1 MMDLTGAAVLV
12 TGGASGLGWAS
23 ARRLAKRSALVVLV
37 DLPASAGA
45 ERAAELGGDAVFA
58 PADVT
63 EPDAVA
69 AAVAAAADRAPLR
82 AVIHCAG
89 RGGTVRVLE
98 KDGRPGPLEL
108 FETVLR
114 VNVVGTYNV
123 LRFAASAMARNEPA
137 GGDRGLFVLTA
148 SIAAWE
154 GQVGQLPYAA
164 SKAGIVGMTLN
175 AARDLAQRQIRVCT
189 IAPGV
194 FDTPILGRFGDDV
207 KAALAAQVP
216 HPRRLGQ
223 AEEFAQLAEAIID
236 NPMLNGETIRL
247 DGAQRM
253 APR

>member
-1 MMDLTGAAVLV
+1 MDLTGASVLV

-23 ARRLAKRSALVVLV
+23 ARRLAKRGAQVVIV

-45 ERAAELGGDAVFA
+45 ERAAELGGETVFA

-63 EPDAVA
+63 DPDAVA
-69 AAVAAAADRAPLR
+69 AAVEAAAGRAPLR
-82 AVIHCAG
+82 AVVHCAG

-98 KDGRPGPLEL
+98 KDGSPGPLGL

-114 VNVVGTYNV
+114 VNVIGTYNV
-123 LRFAASAMARNEPA
+123 LRFAAAAMARNSPA
-137 GGDRGLFVLTA
+137 DGDRGVFVLTA

-154 GQVGQLPYAA
+154 AQIGQLPYAA

-175 AARDLAQRQIRVCT
+175 AARDLAQRAIRVCT

-194 FDTPILGRFGDDV
+194 FDTPILARFGDDV
-207 KAALAAQVP
+207 KAALAAQIP

-253 APR
+253 TPR

>member
-1 MMDLTGAAVLV
+1 MDLTGAAVLV

-23 ARRLAKRSALVVLV
+23 AQRLAKRGARVVIV
-37 DLPASAGA
+37 DLPASAGLD
-45 ERAAELGGDAVFA
+45 RAGELGGEAVFA

-63 EPDAVA
+63 DSDAVA
-69 AAVAAAADRAPLR
+69 AAVSVAASGGPLR
-82 AVIHCAG
+82 AVVHCAG
-89 RGGTVRVLE
+89 RGGTVRVLA
-98 KDGRPGPLEL
+98 KDGSPGPLDL

-114 VNVVGTYNV
+114 VNVIGTYNV
-123 LRFAASAMARNEPA
+123 LRFAASAMARNSLA
-137 GGDRGLFVLTA
+137 DGDRGVFVLTA

-154 GQVGQLPYAA
+154 GQIGQLPYVA

-175 AARDLAQRQIRVCT
+175 AARDLAQRAIRVCT

-194 FDTPILGRFGDDV
+194 FDTPILSRFGDDV
-207 KAALAAQVP
+207 KAALAAQIP

-253 APR
+253 ASR

>member
-1 MMDLTGAAVLV
+1 MDLTGAAVLV
-12 TGGASGLGWAS
+12 TGGASGLGFAS
-23 ARRLAKRSALVVLV
+23 AQRLAKRGARVVIV

-45 ERAAELGGDAVFA
+45 QRAAELGGETVFA

-63 EPDAVA
+63 DADAVA
-69 AAVAAAADRAPLR
+69 AAVATAADRAPLR
-82 AVIHCAG
+82 AVVHCAG
-89 RGGTVRVLE
+89 RGGTVRVLQ
-98 KDGRPGPLEL
+98 KDGSPGDLEL

-114 VNVVGTYNV
+114 VNLVGTYNV
-123 LRFAASAMARNEPA
+123 LRLAASAMARNDVA
-137 GGDRGLFVLTA
+137 DGDRGVFVLTA

-154 GQVGQLPYAA
+154 GQIGQLPYAA

-175 AARDLAQRQIRVCT
+175 AARDLAQRAIRVAT

-194 FDTPILGRFGDDV
+194 FDTPILARFGDDV
-207 KAALAAQVP
+207 KAALAAQIP

>member
-1 MMDLTGAAVLV
+1 MDLTGAAVLV

-23 ARRLAKRSALVVLV
+23 AQRLAKRSAHVVIV
-37 DLPASAGA
+37 DLPSSAGA
-45 ERAAELGGDAVFA
+45 ERAAELGGDAIFA

-63 EPDAVA
+63 DPDAVA
-69 AAVAAAADRAPLR
+69 AAVQTAADRAPLR
-82 AVIHCAG
+82 AVAHCAG
-89 RGGTVRVLE
+89 RGGTVRVLN
-98 KDGRPGPLEL
+98 KDGSPGPLEL

-114 VNVVGTYNV
+114 VNVIGTYNV
-123 LRFAASAMARNEPA
+123 LRFAASAMAGNDLLD
-137 GGDRGLFVLTA
+137 GDRGVFVLTA

-154 GQVGQLPYAA
+154 GQIGQLPYVA

-175 AARDLAQRQIRVCT
+175 AARDLAQRAIRVCT

-194 FDTPILGRFGDDV
+194 FDTPILSRFGDDV
-207 KAALAAQVP
+207 KAGLAAQIP
-216 HPRRLGQ
+216 HPKRLGQ

-253 APR
+253 TAR

>member
-1 MMDLTGAAVLV
+1 
-12 TGGASGLGWAS
+12 
-23 ARRLAKRSALVVLV
+23 
-37 DLPASAGA
+37 
-45 ERAAELGGDAVFA
+45 
-58 PADVT
+58 
-63 EPDAVA
+63 VA
-69 AAVAAAADRAPLR
+69 AAVATAAERAPLR
-82 AVIHCAG
+82 AVVHCAG
-89 RGGTVRVLE
+89 RGGTVRVLQ
-98 KDGRPGPLEL
+98 KDGSPGELEL

-114 VNVVGTYNV
+114 VNLVGTYNV
-123 LRFAASAMARNEPA
+123 LRFAASAMARNEVA
-137 GGDRGLFVLTA
+137 DGDRGVFVLTA

-154 GQVGQLPYAA
+154 GQIGQLPYAA

-175 AARDLAQRQIRVCT
+175 AARDLAQRAIRVAT

-194 FDTPILGRFGDDV
+194 FDTPILSRFGDDV

>member
-1 MMDLTGAAVLV
+1 MDLTGASVLV

-23 ARRLAKRSALVVLV
+23 AQRLAKRGARIVIV
-37 DLPASAGA
+37 DLPSSAGA
-45 ERAAELGGDAVFA
+45 VRADELGSDAVFA

-63 EPDAVA
+63 DPDAVA
-69 AAVAAAADRAPLR
+69 AAVAAAGDRLR
-82 AVIHCAG
+82 TVVHCAG
-89 RGGTVRVLE
+89 RGGTVRVLN
-98 KDGRPGPLEL
+98 KDGSPGPLEL

-114 VNVVGTYNV
+114 VNVIGTYNV
-123 LRFAASAMARNEPA
+123 LRFAAAAMARNEPA
-137 GGDRGLFVLTA
+137 DGDRGVFVLTA

-154 GQVGQLPYAA
+154 GQIGQLPYAA

-175 AARDLAQRQIRVCT
+175 AARDLAQRAIRVCT

-194 FDTPILGRFGDDV
+194 FDTPILDRFGDDV
-207 KAALAAQVP
+207 KSALAAQIP
-216 HPRRLGQ
+216 HPKRLGQ

-253 APR
+253 SPR

>member
-1 MMDLTGAAVLV
+1 MDLTGAAVLV
-12 TGGASGLGWAS
+12 TGGASGLGLAS
-23 ARRLAKRSALVVLV
+23 AQRLAKRGARVVIV

-45 ERAAELGGDAVFA
+45 QRAAELGGEAAFA

-63 EPDAVA
+63 DPDAVA
-69 AAVAAAADRAPLR
+69 AAVATAADGAPLR
-82 AVIHCAG
+82 AVVHCAG
-89 RGGTVRVLE
+89 RGGTVRVLQ
-98 KDGRPGPLEL
+98 KDGSPGDLEL

-114 VNVVGTYNV
+114 VNLVGTYNV
-123 LRFAASAMARNEPA
+123 LRFAASAMARNDVA
-137 GGDRGLFVLTA
+137 DGDRGVFVLTA

-154 GQVGQLPYAA
+154 GQIGQLPYAA

-175 AARDLAQRQIRVCT
+175 AARDLAQRAIRVAT

-194 FDTPILGRFGDDV
+194 FDTPILSRFGDDL

>member
-1 MMDLTGAAVLV
+1 MNLSDSSVLV

-23 ARRLAKRSALVVLV
+23 AQRLAKRGARVVIA
-37 DLPASAGA
+37 DLPTSAGA
-45 ERAAELGGDAVFA
+45 ARAAELGGDAAFA

-63 EPDAVA
+63 DADAVA
-69 AAVAAAADRAPLR
+69 AAVRAAADAAPLR
-82 AVIHCAG
+82 AVVHCAG

-98 KDGRPGPLEL
+98 KDGSPGPLEL

-123 LRFAASAMARNEPA
+123 LRFAASAMAANDERD
-137 GGDRGLFVLTA
+137 GDRGVFVLTA

-154 GQVGQLPYAA
+154 AQIGQLPYAA

-175 AARDLAQRQIRVCT
+175 AARDLAQRAIRVCT

-194 FDTPILGRFGDDV
+194 FDTPILDRFSDEI
-207 KAALAAQVP
+207 KAGLAAQIP
-216 HPRRLGQ
+216 HPKRLGQ
-223 AEEFAQLAEAIID
+223 ADEFAQLAEAIID

-253 APR
+253 TPR

>member
-1 MMDLTGAAVLV
+1 MDLSDASVLV

-23 ARRLAKRSALVVLV
+23 AQRLAKRGARVVIV
-37 DLPASAGA
+37 DLPSSAGA
-45 ERAAELGGDAVFA
+45 DRTAELGGDASFA
-58 PADVT
+58 AADVT
-63 EPDAVA
+63 NSDAVA
-69 AAVAAAADRAPLR
+69 AAVDQAAALAPLR
-82 AVIHCAG
+82 VVVHCAG
-89 RGGTVRVLE
+89 RGGTVRVLQ
-98 KDGRPGPLEL
+98 KDGSPGQLDL

-123 LRFAASAMARNEPA
+123 LRFAASAMARNEPLD
-137 GGDRGLFVLTA
+137 GDRGVFVLTA

-154 GQVGQLPYAA
+154 AQIGQLPYAA

-175 AARDLAQRQIRVCT
+175 AARDLAQRAIRVCT

-194 FDTPILGRFGDDV
+194 FDTPILARFGEDI
-207 KAALAAQVP
+207 KAGLAAQIP
-216 HPRRLGQ
+216 HPKRLGQ

-253 APR
+253 SAR

>member
-1 MMDLTGAAVLV
+1 MDLTGAAVLV
-12 TGGASGLGWAS
+12 TGGASGLGFAS
-23 ARRLAKRSALVVLV
+23 AQRLAKRGARVVIV

-45 ERAAELGGDAVFA
+45 QRAAELGGAAVFA

-63 EPDAVA
+63 DSAAVA
-69 AAVAAAADRAPLR
+69 AAVATAAERAPLR
-82 AVIHCAG
+82 AVVHCAG
-89 RGGTVRVLE
+89 RGGTVRVLQ
-98 KDGRPGPLEL
+98 KDGSPGDLEL

-114 VNVVGTYNV
+114 VNLVGTYNV
-123 LRFAASAMARNEPA
+123 LRFAASAMARNEVA
-137 GGDRGLFVLTA
+137 DGDRGVFVLTA

-154 GQVGQLPYAA
+154 GQIGQLPYAA

-175 AARDLAQRQIRVCT
+175 AARDLAQRAIRVAT

-194 FDTPILGRFGDDV
+194 FDTPILSRFGDDV
-207 KAALAAQVP
+207 KAALAAQIP

>member
-1 MMDLTGAAVLV
+1 MDLTGAAVLV
-12 TGGASGLGWAS
+12 TGGASGLGFAS
-23 ARRLAKRSALVVLV
+23 AQRLAKRGAQVVIV

-45 ERAAELGGDAVFA
+45 QRAAELGGAAVFA

-63 EPDAVA
+63 DSAAVA
-69 AAVAAAADRAPLR
+69 AAVATAAERAPLR
-82 AVIHCAG
+82 AVVHCAG
-89 RGGTVRVLE
+89 RGGTVRVLQ
-98 KDGRPGPLEL
+98 KDGSPGDLEL

-114 VNVVGTYNV
+114 VNLVGTYNV
-123 LRFAASAMARNEPA
+123 LRFAASAMARNEVA
-137 GGDRGLFVLTA
+137 DGDRGVFVLTA

-154 GQVGQLPYAA
+154 GQLPYAA

-175 AARDLAQRQIRVCT
+175 AARDLAQRAIRVAT

-194 FDTPILGRFGDDV
+194 FDTPILSRFGDDV
-207 KAALAAQVP
+207 KAALAAQIP
-216 HPRRLGQ
+216 HPRRLGL

>member
-1 MMDLTGAAVLV
+1 MELSDASVLV

-23 ARRLAKRSALVVLV
+23 AQRLAKRGARIVIA
-37 DLPASAGA
+37 DLPTSSGA
-45 ERAAELGGDAVFA
+45 ERAAELGGVFA

-63 EPDAVA
+63 DADAVA
-69 AAVAAAADRAPLR
+69 AAVGAASKAAPLR
-82 AVIHCAG
+82 AVVHCAG

-98 KDGRPGPLEL
+98 KDGSPGPLEL

-123 LRFAASAMARNEPA
+123 LRFAASAMARNDERD
-137 GGDRGLFVLTA
+137 GDRGVFVLTA

-154 GQVGQLPYAA
+154 AQIGQLPYAA

-175 AARDLAQRQIRVCT
+175 AARDLAQRAIRVCT

-194 FDTPILGRFGDDV
+194 FDTPILARFSDEI
-207 KAALAAQVP
+207 KAGLAAQIP
-216 HPRRLGQ
+216 HPHRLGQ
-223 AEEFAQLAEAIID
+223 ADEFAQLAEAIID

-253 APR
+253 TPR

>member
-1 MMDLTGAAVLV
+1 MDLTGASVLV

-23 ARRLAKRSALVVLV
+23 ARRLAKRGAQIVIV

-45 ERAAELGGDAVFA
+45 ERAAELGGETVFA

-63 EPDAVA
+63 DPDAVA
-69 AAVAAAADRAPLR
+69 AAVEAAADRAPLR
-82 AVIHCAG
+82 AVVHCAG

-98 KDGRPGPLEL
+98 KDGSPGPLGL

-114 VNVVGTYNV
+114 VNVIGTYNV
-123 LRFAASAMARNEPA
+123 LRFAAAAMARNSPA
-137 GGDRGLFVLTA
+137 DGDRGVFVLTA

-154 GQVGQLPYAA
+154 AQIGQLPYAA

-175 AARDLAQRQIRVCT
+175 AARDLAQRAIRVCT

-194 FDTPILGRFGDDV
+194 FDTPILARFGDDV
-207 KAALAAQVP
+207 KAALAAQIP

-253 APR
+253 TPR

>member
-1 MMDLTGAAVLV
+1 VNLTDASAVV

-23 ARRLAKRSALVVLV
+23 ASRLAKRGARVVIV
-37 DLPASAGA
+37 DLPSSAGA
-45 ERAAELGGDAVFA
+45 ERAAELGGQATFA

-63 EPDAVA
+63 DPDAVA
-69 AAVAAAADRAPLR
+69 AAVDAATTLAPLR
-82 AVIHCAG
+82 AVVHCAG
-89 RGGTVRVLE
+89 RGGTVRVLR
-98 KDGRPGPLEL
+98 KDGSPGELEL

-114 VNVVGTYNV
+114 VNVIGTFNV
-123 LRFAASAMARNEPA
+123 LRFAAAAMARNEPLD
-137 GGDRGLFVLTA
+137 GDRGVFVLTA

-154 GQVGQLPYAA
+154 AQIGQLPYAA

-175 AARDLAQRQIRVCT
+175 AARDLAQRAIRVCT

-194 FDTPILGRFGDDV
+194 FDTPILARFGEDI
-207 KAALAAQVP
+207 KAGLAAQIP

-223 AEEFAQLAEAIID
+223 PEEFAQLAEAVID

-253 APR
+253 TPR

>member
-1 MMDLTGAAVLV
+1 MNLTDTSVIV

-23 ARRLAKRSALVVLV
+23 AQRLAKRGAKVVIV
-37 DLPASAGA
+37 DLPNSAGA
-45 ERAAELGGDAVFA
+45 ERAAELGGDAAFA
-58 PADVT
+58 AADVT
-63 EPDAVA
+63 DADAVS
-69 AAVAAAADRAPLR
+69 AAVSTATDLAELR
-82 AVIHCAG
+82 AVVHCAG

-98 KDGRPGPLEL
+98 KDGSPGPLEL

-123 LRFAASAMARNEPA
+123 LRFAASAMARNEPRD
-137 GGDRGLFVLTA
+137 GDRGVFVLTA

-154 GQVGQLPYAA
+154 AQIGQLPYAA

-175 AARDLAQRQIRVCT
+175 AARDLAQRAIRVCT

-194 FDTPILGRFGDDV
+194 FDTPILARFGDDI
-207 KAALAAQVP
+207 KAGLAAQIP
-216 HPRRLGQ
+216 HPKRLGQ
-223 AEEFAQLAEAIID
+223 PEEFAQLAEAIID

-253 APR
+253 TPR

>member
-1 MMDLTGAAVLV
+1 MDLTGAAVLV
-12 TGGASGLGWAS
+12 TGGASGLGFAS
-23 ARRLAKRSALVVLV
+23 AQRLAKRGARVVIV

-45 ERAAELGGDAVFA
+45 QRAAELGGEAAFA

-63 EPDAVA
+63 DPDAVA
-69 AAVAAAADRAPLR
+69 AAVATAAGRAPLR
-82 AVIHCAG
+82 AVVHCAG
-89 RGGTVRVLE
+89 RGGTVRVLQ
-98 KDGRPGPLEL
+98 KDGSPGDLEL

-114 VNVVGTYNV
+114 VNLVGTYNV
-123 LRFAASAMARNEPA
+123 LRFAASAMARNEVA
-137 GGDRGLFVLTA
+137 DGDRGVFVLTA

-154 GQVGQLPYAA
+154 GQIGQLPYAA

-175 AARDLAQRQIRVCT
+175 AARDLAQRAIRVAT

-194 FDTPILGRFGDDV
+194 FDTPILSRFGDDV
-207 KAALAAQVP
+207 KAALAAQIP